1 MKKTHICKKVL
12 RKAFTENDTAYAAFP
27 LMSVVV
33 EQNSKKTNGN
43 TAFNQRVTI
52 VADADKALI
61 DLLQIP
67 QTFKLTTDQGAT
79 IVLGDADY
87 KLRLLATEGEVSP
100 VKLVFERN
108 SPNAAF

>member
-1 MKKTHICKKVL
+1 MKKIHICKKVL
-12 RKAFTENDTAYAAFP
+12 RKAFNENDSAYAAFP
-27 LMSVVV
+27 VMSVVV
-33 EQNSKKTNGN
+33 EQNMKKTNGN

-61 DLLQIP
+61 GLLQVP
-67 QTFKLTTDQGAT
+67 QTLKLTTDKGAT

-87 KLRLLATEGEVSP
+87 KLRLLSTESEISP
-100 VKLVFERN
+100 VKLVFDRN